1 LLVNACADP
10 AARLLVFGTPLHWR
24 LSLKPLFTSSN
35 SVVVLLV
42 LAGSSI
48 ACRTSALV
56 ADYRAPQDRD
66 SHWRWCIGC

>member
-1 LLVNACADP
+1 MLVNERADL

-24 LSLKPLFTSSN
+24 LSLKPSFTSSN
-35 SVVVLLV
+35 LILVLLL

-56 ADYRAPQDRD
+56 AGCCAPQDRD
-66 SHWRWCIGC
+66 SHLRRCIGC